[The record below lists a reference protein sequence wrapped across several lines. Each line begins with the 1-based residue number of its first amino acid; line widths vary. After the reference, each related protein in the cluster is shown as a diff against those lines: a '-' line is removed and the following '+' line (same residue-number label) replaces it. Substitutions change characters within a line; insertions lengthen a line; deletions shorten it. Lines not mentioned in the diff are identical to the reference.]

1 MTISTHYLLNNSWDH
16 KAQWD
21 GDRYGRTLENELK
34 GLKIRYTRPDKQ
46 VREWRF
52 QKVMEAA
59 NKVKLLIYLII
70 LLFVILILLLQLKFE
85 YEDKKALVKKLITV
99 QEYFSKDMNYTLKFP
114 HLPCLHLGSPSKN
127 IYIPV
132 ELCELKSQTL
142 PMNKKLGDEETQ
154 AMIKATAIAPVE
166 RKVTACL

>member
-1 MTISTHYLLNNSWDH
+1 MTICTHYLLNNSWDH

-59 NKVKLLIYLII
+59 NKVKPLYYYV
-70 LLFVILILLLQLKFE
+70 VICHI
-85 YEDKKALVKKLITV
+85 
-99 QEYFSKDMNYTLKFP
+99 
-114 HLPCLHLGSPSKN
+114 N
-127 IYIPV
+127 IV
-132 ELCELKSQTL
+132 
-142 PMNKKLGDEETQ
+142 
-154 AMIKATAIAPVE
+154 IAA
-166 RKVTACL
+166 KV

>member
-1 MTISTHYLLNNSWDH
+1 MTISTHTHYLLNNSWDH

-59 NKVKLLIYLII
+59 NKVKLLYYYL
-70 LLFVILILLLQLKFE
+70 VIC
-85 YEDKKALVKKLITV
+85 
-99 QEYFSKDMNYTLKFP
+99 
-114 HLPCLHLGSPSKN
+114 H
-127 IYIPV
+127 
-132 ELCELKSQTL
+132 
-142 PMNKKLGDEETQ
+142 
-154 AMIKATAIAPVE
+154 IKIGFAAEV
-166 RKVTACL
+166 

>member
-1 MTISTHYLLNNSWDH
+1 MALPEGHGGGQQGKTFN
-16 KAQWD
+16 
-21 GDRYGRTLENELK
+21 
-34 GLKIRYTRPDKQ
+34 
-46 VREWRF
+46 
-52 QKVMEAA
+52 
-59 NKVKLLIYLII
+59 LII

-166 RKVTACL
+166 RKVTACFTIRITANVKK

>member
-59 NKVKLLIYLII
+59 NKVTHLYYYV
-70 LLFVILILLLQLKFE
+70 VICHI
-85 YEDKKALVKKLITV
+85 
-99 QEYFSKDMNYTLKFP
+99 
-114 HLPCLHLGSPSKN
+114 N
-127 IYIPV
+127 IV
-132 ELCELKSQTL
+132 
-142 PMNKKLGDEETQ
+142 
-154 AMIKATAIAPVE
+154 IAA
-166 RKVTACL
+166 KV

>member
-1 MTISTHYLLNNSWDH
+1 MTISTNYLVNNSWDH

-59 NKVKLLIYLII
+59 NKVKHLYYYV
-70 LLFVILILLLQLKFE
+70 VICHI
-85 YEDKKALVKKLITV
+85 
-99 QEYFSKDMNYTLKFP
+99 
-114 HLPCLHLGSPSKN
+114 N
-127 IYIPV
+127 IV
-132 ELCELKSQTL
+132 
-142 PMNKKLGDEETQ
+142 
-154 AMIKATAIAPVE
+154 IAA
-166 RKVTACL
+166 KV

>member
-59 NKVKLLIYLII
+59 NKVKRTLCCHICYINI
-70 LLFVILILLLQLKFE
+70 VI
-85 YEDKKALVKKLITV
+85 A
-99 QEYFSKDMNYTLKFP
+99 
-114 HLPCLHLGSPSKN
+114 
-127 IYIPV
+127 
-132 ELCELKSQTL
+132 
-142 PMNKKLGDEETQ
+142 
-154 AMIKATAIAPVE
+154 A
-166 RKVTACL
+166 KV